1 MWLTAVLASA
11 LVRLATVL
19 TVTSGNDGSGGV
31 GGGEDGGDGG
41 EGGKVGGKGG
51 VGDGGGEG
59 SGDGVDGGGGGGE
72 GGGNGARPGGCGG
85 KDGGGGAWQ
94 VRTEPAM
101 PVRVVAQEQ
110 TVPSMTKTFG
120 PWEGSGERE
129 GTKEV
134 TKARHPKGAPMGND
148 EDERAR
154 SKLCWS
160 RSGSSRLTLRHPR
173 HRRHR
178 PANNEQNVSLPS
190 GHWELLRMSA
200 HIRSCIPTDG
210 AR

>member
-19 TVTSGNDGSGGV
+19 TVTGGNDGSGGE

-51 VGDGGGEG
+51 GGDGGGEG
-59 SGDGVDGGGGGGE
+59 SGDGIDGVGGVSGVGK

-94 VRTEPAM
+94 VRTEPST

-134 TKARHPKGAPMGND
+134 TKARHPKGAPMGNY

-173 HRRHR
+173 HRRRHR
-178 PANNEQNVSLPS
+178 PANNEQL
-190 GHWELLRMSA
+190 
-200 HIRSCIPTDG
+200 
-210 AR
+210 